1 MCQRAVLAK
10 QYSQI
15 PWEDSAV
22 SQASAF
28 IKIPH
33 TALEAK
39 IIQVYGM
46 FTHRTSP
53 LPKHFAGTASCN
65 FEGAK
70 C

>member
-1 MCQRAVLAK
+1 MCQRAMLTK

-22 SQASAF
+22 SQAWAF

-33 TALEAK
+33 IALEAK

-46 FTHRTSP
+46 FTHRAAL
-53 LPKHFAGTASCN
+53 LPKHFAGTASYN
-65 FEGAK
+65 FE
-70 C
+70 